1 MDRMHTCRWFRTDDQ
16 VYEKRPL
23 HDMVRA
29 RSHNRCYTNQCYV
42 YTESRLVTKC
52 MCRYDVDPLGYGL
65 LTPNHRLSREHNLM
79 GVRALFISE
88 LLDIPAA
95 GSKK

>member
-1 MDRMHTCRWFRTDDQ
+1 
-16 VYEKRPL
+16 
-23 HDMVRA
+23 
-29 RSHNRCYTNQCYV
+29 
-42 YTESRLVTKC
+42 

-88 LLDIPAA
+88 LLDKLIPAA